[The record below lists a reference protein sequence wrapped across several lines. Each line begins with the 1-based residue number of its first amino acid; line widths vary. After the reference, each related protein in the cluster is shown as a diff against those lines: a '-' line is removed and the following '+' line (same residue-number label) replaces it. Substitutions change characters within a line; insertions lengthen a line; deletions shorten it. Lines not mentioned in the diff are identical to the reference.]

1 MSDHDALTKE
11 NLLRR
16 METGWNEIQVF
27 LGTLSETQLTV
38 PTDAA
43 GWTAKD
49 HVIHLAMGE
58 DSAYAL
64 LNGQPLREAMDIDP
78 DTWKQGDDA
87 INAVLQQRYRDLS
100 LDEVLAIFRRNHERL
115 VAKIKSMTEEQLLLP
130 YRHYDTNTDDER
142 PVIWWVIS
150 NTMMHY
156 GDHIPWIK
164 AIVSETQ

>member
-1 MSDHDALTKE
+1 MVSDHDALTKD

-16 METGWNEIQVF
+16 MAIGWDELQAY
-27 LGTLSETQLTV
+27 LGTLSEAQLTE

-49 HVIHLAMGE
+49 HVIHLAIWE

-64 LNGQPLREAMDIDP
+64 LGGQSQRAGMDIDP

-87 INAVLQQRYRDLS
+87 INAVIQNIYQHMPVDKVFQTL
-100 LDEVLAIFRRNHERL
+100 RRNHERL
-115 VAKIKSMTEEQLLLP
+115 VEKVTAMTEEELLSP
-130 YRHYDTNTDDER
+130 YRLYDTSTNEER
-142 PVIWWVIS
+142 PVIWWVIG

-156 GDHIPWIK
+156 GDHLPWIK
-164 AIVSETQ
+164 AIVE